1 MRMLSAARCLGIVL
15 LLGVAGCATEGDF
28 RSFQAEVRRE
38 LAQQDQQIRDLRR
51 RVEELQAE
59 RSRGSK
65 QLADQMAEM
74 GALQREVAS
83 LRGQVDSM
91 SQRGAGGDEV
101 RRTQAQMR
109 QELEALR
116 RAVEQLGGVVGGVPP
131 AGGPVGPAGPGPQVT
146 PPLPVEKAE
155 ELYKGAMVRF
165 EEGDIPKA
173 REGFQTVLSR
183 FPDSNLADNAQF
195 WVGECYFREGN
206 FKQAILEYEK
216 VISQYPKSAKV
227 PAALFKQGMAFE
239 KLGDL
244 ESARYLYSKV
254 SKEYPESEQARMAEV
269 RLRNIP

>member
-1 MRMLSAARCLGIVL
+1 MRTLSAARYLGIL
-15 LLGVAGCATEGDF
+15 LMLGATGCATEGDF

-83 LRGQVDSM
+83 LRGQLETMFQKGV
-91 SQRGAGGDEV
+91 GGDEL
-101 RRTQAQMR
+101 RRSQAQIR
-109 QELEALR
+109 QELDMLR
-116 RAVEQLGGVVGGVPP
+116 RAVEQLGGTVSGLAPGTGPAVPP
-131 AGGPVGPAGPGPQVT
+131 APPPSPPAPT
-146 PPLPVEKAE
+146 EKVEDM
-155 ELYKGAMVRF
+155 YKNAMVRF
-165 EEGDIPKA
+165 EEGDNAKA
-173 REGFQTVLSR
+173 REGFHAVVSR
-183 FPDSNLADNAQF
+183 FPESNLADNAQF
-195 WVGECYFREGN
+195 WIGECYFREGN

-244 ESARYLYSKV
+244 ESARYLYTKV
-254 SKEYPESEQARMAEV
+254 SKEHPETDQAKMAEL
-269 RLRNIP
+269 RLKNIP

>member
-1 MRMLSAARCLGIVL
+1 MRTWFKAGVLGIL
-15 LLGVAGCATEGDF
+15 LILGVAGCATEGDF
-28 RSFQAEVRRE
+28 RSFQVEVRRE
-38 LAQQDQQIRDLRR
+38 LAQQDQQMRELRR

-83 LRGQVDSM
+83 LRGQVESI
-91 SQRGAGGDEV
+91 SQRGGGGEEL
-101 RRTQAQMR
+101 RRSQAQIR
-109 QELEALR
+109 QELDALR
-116 RAVEQLGGVVGGVPP
+116 RAVEQLGGSLPGTAPGVGVMAPP
-131 AGGPVGPAGPGPQVT
+131 TQPTSPQA
-146 PPLPVEKAE
+146 PVEKVE
-155 ELYKGAMVRF
+155 DLYKNAMVRF
-165 EEGDIPKA
+165 EVGDNPKA
-173 REGFQTVLSR
+173 REGFQAVVSR

-195 WVGECYFREGN
+195 WIGECYFREGN

-244 ESARYLYSKV
+244 ESARYLYTKV
-254 SKEYPESEQARMAEV
+254 NKDYPESDQARMAEV

>member
-1 MRMLSAARCLGIVL
+1 MLLV
-15 LLGVAGCATEGDF
+15 LGVAGCATEGDF
-28 RSFQAEVRRE
+28 RSFQVEVRRE

-83 LRGQVDSM
+83 LRGQVESM
-91 SQRGAGGDEV
+91 TQRGAGGDEI
-101 RRTQAQMR
+101 RRSQAQIR
-109 QELEALR
+109 QELDALR
-116 RAVEQLGGVVGGVPP
+116 RAVEQLGGSLPGTAQAVGPTAPP
-131 AGGPVGPAGPGPQVT
+131 AQPTLPQA
-146 PPLPVEKAE
+146 PVERAE
-155 ELYKGAMVRF
+155 DLYKNAMVRF
-165 EEGDIPKA
+165 EEGDNVKA
-173 REGFQTVLSR
+173 REGFQAVVSR

-195 WVGECYFREGN
+195 WIGECYFREGN

-244 ESARYLYSKV
+244 ESARYLYTKV
-254 SKEYPESEQARMAEV
+254 NKDYPETDQARMAEV
-269 RLRNIP
+269 RLKNIP